1 MFYRPVSRKIA
12 IFNAFLLI
20 RWLHLLHLYHPP
32 PFWGSRILEGMQRLY
47 WKLHSFS
54 QLVLQYA
61 CCLNWTLGRPWISR
75 YSTSW
80 WDRPSYV
87 MMRQT
92 FIRHDE
98 NFPGRSP
105 TQWLFMC
112 TASDAATVE
121 IFNATGRNVGMA
133 EAVNLFSQEGYSVT
147 YYTIMKLSSLLNFI
161 LKPHC
166 QEAIMWNFS
175 DK

>member
-1 MFYRPVSRKIA
+1 MTTFIA
-12 IFNAFLLI
+12 FISPAPILGFSYFRRYAKALLEASQFFSI
-20 RWLHLLHLYHPP
+20 STAVRML
-32 PFWGSRILEGMQRLY
+32 
-47 WKLHSFS
+47 S
-54 QLVLQYA
+54 QLDFGKTMNFSIQYV
-61 CCLNWTLGRPWISR
+61 TMRI
-75 YSTSW
+75 
-80 WDRPSYV
+80 SYV

-112 TASDAATVE
+112 TASHAATVE
-121 IFNATGRNVGMA
+121 ISNATGRNVGMA

>member
-1 MFYRPVSRKIA
+1 MRSTEKPKTEHPCKNFIEYPKNEHSLMCYRPVSRKIA

-80 WDRPSYV
+80 WDKPSYV
-87 MMRQT
+87 MMRT
-92 FIRHDE
+92 SLGE
-98 NFPGRSP
+98 
-105 TQWLFMC
+105 
-112 TASDAATVE
+112 V
-121 IFNATGRNVGMA
+121 
-133 EAVNLFSQEGYSVT
+133 
-147 YYTIMKLSSLLNFI
+147 LLNDF
-161 LKPHC
+161 LC
-166 QEAIMWNFS
+166 VLQVTQQQ
-175 DK
+175 

>member
-1 MFYRPVSRKIA
+1 M
-12 IFNAFLLI
+12 L
-20 RWLHLLHLYHPP
+20 
-32 PFWGSRILEGMQRLY
+32 
-47 WKLHSFS
+47 S
-54 QLVLQYA
+54 QLDFGKTMNFSIQYVMM
-61 CCLNWTLGRPWISR
+61 RI
-75 YSTSW
+75 
-80 WDRPSYV
+80 SYV

-121 IFNATGRNVGMA
+121 ISNATGRNVGMA

-147 YYTIMKLSSLLNFI
+147 YYTV
-161 LKPHC
+161 
-166 QEAIMWNFS
+166 
-175 DK
+175 